1 MNATRPL
8 LCVADRK
15 SAGHAR
21 RALMPRGAHGEW
33 VRPPHRA
40 DPVAVIRAAEAGRIE
55 ALLPLRH
62 ARMATDAFAFLR
74 GAAAIMA
81 ADLGATCN
89 ADLGTASNSGLH
101 TQLSGDAHLANFGA
115 RAGQLGDALFDIVDF
130 DETLPGP
137 FEWDVKRLAA
147 SLVVAG
153 QVQGLPDKA
162 CRAVARR
169 MVHAY
174 RREMMERAMVPPL
187 EAWQSR
193 IMLESAIAEIGDR
206 DVRKLE
212 RQRLANIV
220 EDGRAGFRRLIAGP
234 GTLRLRERPPSLF
247 RLGPQEQTA
256 HRAFEAYEQG
266 LAEERRILM
275 QRYRLVDVAFK
286 AVGVGSVGL
295 FCAIGLYGS
304 ADGDSLLLQLKAVS
318 KSVLAE
324 FAGRSAYAHDG
335 QRVVT
340 GQRLLQA
347 EPDQFLGW
355 TQSGGQDF
363 YVRQLKDPRLAA
375 VASKFEAKSL
385 PFYADLCGRT
395 LGRAHARAGDAAMI
409 SGYLGEGSRFDD
421 AVSAWALA
429 YAGQN
434 ACDFRRFS
442 QAIADGE
449 IAAEM
454 ETSA

>member
-1 MNATRPL
+1 MDIERPL
-8 LCVADRK
+8 RSVADRK

-21 RALMPRGAHGEW
+21 RALMSRSAHAVW
-33 VRPPHRA
+33 TSPPLRS
-40 DPVAVIRAAEAGRIE
+40 DPVAVILAAEAGRIE

-81 ADLGATCN
+81 ADLGAGC
-89 ADLGTASNSGLH
+89 DSGLR

-115 RAGQLGDALFDIVDF
+115 RAGQFGDALFDVVDF

-153 QVQGLPDKA
+153 QVRDLTDKA
-162 CRAVARR
+162 CRALARR

-174 RREMMERAMVPPL
+174 RHEMMLLATVPPL

-193 IMLESAIAEIGDR
+193 IMLDSAINEIGDR
-206 DVRKLE
+206 SVRKQE
-212 RQRLANIV
+212 RQRLYNIV
-220 EDGRAGFRRLIAGP
+220 EDGRHGFRRLIAGP
-234 GTLRLRERPPSLF
+234 GTLRLRERPPLVF

-256 HRAFEAYEQG
+256 HQAFEAYERG
-266 LAEERRILM
+266 LAEERRMLL
-275 QRYRLVDVAFK
+275 QRYRLCDVAFK

-295 FCAIGLYGS
+295 FCAIGLYGT
-304 ADGDSLLLQLKAVS
+304 ADGDSLLLQLKAVR
-318 KSVLAE
+318 KSVLAP
-324 FAGRSAYAHDG
+324 FAGAGAYPHDG

-340 GQRLLQA
+340 GQRLMQA
-347 EPDQFLGW
+347 EADLFLGW

-375 VASKFEAKSL
+375 VGDRIDATSL
-385 PFYADLCGRT
+385 PFYARLCGQT
-395 LGRAHARAGDAAMI
+395 LGRAHARAGDAAAI
-409 SGYLGEGSRFDD
+409 SGYLGEGSAFDD
-421 AVSAWALA
+421 AVAVWALA
-429 YAGQN
+429 YAEQN
-434 ACDFRRFS
+434 RRDFMRFRE
-442 QAIADGE
+442 AIAAGE
-449 IAAEM
+449 IAAEAS
-454 ETSA
+454 E

>member
-1 MNATRPL
+1 MDTAKPL
-8 LCVADRK
+8 LSVADRRA
-15 SAGHAR
+15 AGHAR
-21 RALMPRGAHGEW
+21 RALMPRGAHAGW
-33 VRPPHRA
+33 TASPHRT

-81 ADLGATCN
+81 ADLATC
-89 ADLGTASNSGLH
+89 GESGLR

-115 RAGQLGDALFDIVDF
+115 RAGQFGDALFDVVDF

-147 SLVVAG
+147 SLVVSA
-153 QVQGLPDKA
+153 QVQGMPLKA
-162 CRAVARR
+162 CRGLARR

-174 RREMMERAMVPPL
+174 RREMMQLAVVPPI

-193 IMLESAIAEIGDR
+193 IMLETAIEEIGDR
-206 DVRKLE
+206 DIRKQE
-212 RQRLANIV
+212 RQRLHDIV
-220 EDGRAGFRRLIAGP
+220 EDGRHGFQRLIAGP
-234 GTLRLRERPPSLF
+234 GLLRLRERPPSLF
-247 RLGPQEQTA
+247 RLGLQEQTA
-256 HRAFEAYEQG
+256 HQAFKAYEEG
-266 LAEERRILM
+266 LAEERRVLL

-304 ADGDSLLLQLKAVS
+304 ADGDSLLLQLKAVA
-318 KSVLAE
+318 KSVLSP
-324 FAGRSAYAHDG
+324 FAGPGAYSHDG

-347 EPDQFLGW
+347 ETDQFLGW

-375 VASKFEAKSL
+375 VGSQIEAKSL
-385 PFYADLCGRT
+385 PFYARLCGRT
-395 LGRAHARAGDAAMI
+395 LGRAHARAGDAAAI
-409 SGYLGEGSRFDD
+409 SGYLGEGSAFDD
-421 AVSAWALA
+421 AVAAWALA
-429 YAGQN
+429 YAEQN
-434 ACDFRRFS
+434 RRDFSRFRA
-442 QAIADGE
+442 AIADGE
-449 IAAEM
+449 IAAEGDN
-454 ETSA
+454 AA

>member
-1 MNATRPL
+1 MDIARPL
-8 LCVADRK
+8 LSVADRK

-21 RALMPRGAHGEW
+21 RALMPRGVHAEW
-33 VRPPHRA
+33 VPPPHRA
-40 DPVAVIRAAEAGRIE
+40 DPVAMIRAAEAGRIE

-81 ADLGATCN
+81 ADFGA
-89 ADLGTASNSGLH
+89 AGDSGLR

-115 RAGQLGDALFDIVDF
+115 RAGQLGDALFDVVDF

-153 QVQGLPDKA
+153 QVQGMQDKA

-174 RREMMERAMVPPL
+174 RCEMMELAVVPPI

-193 IMLESAIAEIGDR
+193 IILESAIEEIGDR
-206 DVRKLE
+206 NVRKQE
-212 RQRLANIV
+212 RQRLHDIL
-220 EDGRAGFRRLIAGP
+220 EDGRGGFRRLIAGN

-256 HRAFEAYEQG
+256 HQAFEAYERG
-266 LAEERRILM
+266 LAEERRMLM

-295 FCAIGLYGS
+295 FCAIGLYGT

-318 KSVLAE
+318 KSVLAN
-324 FAGRSAYAHDG
+324 FAGPGAYPHDG

-347 EPDQFLGW
+347 EPDLFLGW

-375 VASKFEAKSL
+375 VGSKIEVKSL
-385 PFYADLCGRT
+385 PFYARLCGRT
-395 LGRAHARAGDAAMI
+395 LGRAHARAGDAAVI
-409 SGYLGEGSRFDD
+409 SGYLGEGSGFDD
-421 AVSAWALA
+421 AVAAWALA
-429 YAGQN
+429 YAEQN
-434 ACDFRRFS
+434 RRDFSRFR

-449 IAAEM
+449 IAAER